1 VSAGRRRPLAGR
13 SILVTRPRAQSR
25 PLCDRLRKLGARVV
39 AVPMIAVQPP
49 APGGRLDR
57 ALHDLK
63 RYDWVI
69 VTSANGARACI
80 ARAAVLGVNL
90 RSTPRPLWAAVG
102 PATAA
107 VLRRARIRVAMIPS
121 RYLTEAI
128 AVEMPDVNRRRILL
142 PRTDAASPAL
152 ADALRHRGATVEV
165 VTAYRTVIGPRRAG
179 PRIRRLFDA
188 KGVDV
193 VVFTSPSTVRG
204 LVRLLGAARQELERV
219 TIACIGPVTAGAV
232 TEAGLRP
239 GVVAREYTID
249 GLIKA
254 LLEVSARGKNRLAR

>member
-1 VSAGRRRPLAGR
+1 MSAGRRRPLAGR

-25 PLCDRLRKLGARVV
+25 PLCDRLRKLGARVL
-39 AVPMIAVQPP
+39 AVPMIAIEPP

-57 ALHDLK
+57 ALHDLQT
-63 RYDWVI
+63 YDWVI
-69 VTSANGARACI
+69 VTSANGARACV
-80 ARAAVLGVNL
+80 ARAAALGVNL
-90 RSTPRPLWAAVG
+90 RSKPRPLWAAVG

-128 AVEMPDVNRRRILL
+128 ATEIPDVNRHRILL
-142 PRTDAASPAL
+142 PRTDVASPAL
-152 ADALRHRGATVEV
+152 VDALRHRGAIVEV
-165 VTAYRTVIGPRRAG
+165 VAAYRTVIGPREAG
-179 PRIRRLFDA
+179 PRIRRLFDT
-188 KGVDV
+188 KDVDV

-204 LVRLLGAARQELERV
+204 LVRLLGGARQALARV

-232 TEAGLRP
+232 TDAGLRP
-239 GVVAREYTID
+239 RVVAREHTID

-254 LLEVSARGKNRLAR
+254 LLEVSDHGTNRVAR